1 MKPFA
6 RLALYVC
13 LNSFLLLCLWTGSSF
28 AAVPTPQAP
37 QAGEEL
43 ARMAEVSGQYG
54 GHLTIGQRAEPK
66 TLNPVTATDAVSREV
81 IGRLMGD
88 LIEINRSTQQT
99 EPALAKSWKISPDG
113 RTFTLQL
120 RKGIRF
126 SDGHPFD
133 ADDVV
138 FSFSVFM
145 DEAVDSPQR
154 DLLIIDGKPIT
165 VTKIDQYTVRF
176 ALPRPYAAAER
187 LFDGLAMLPKHL
199 LEKPYMEGHFTQAWT
214 LNTPPAEVAGL
225 GPFRL
230 KQYVPGQRIV
240 VERNPYYWKVDHG
253 NQRLPYLDELVF
265 LFVGTE
271 DAQVMR
277 FEAGETDIISRLSS
291 ENFNLLSREKSRA
304 GSQLADMGP
313 GLEYN
318 FLFFNLNDLRGKKLN
333 DVAEKQAWFRD
344 LKFRQAVSAAVDR
357 DSIVRLVY
365 GTRGAALWGNVGPG
379 NKLWINQ
386 SLPHPPR
393 SVETAR
399 QLLKSAGY
407 SWNAAG
413 QLVDPRGRMVEFS
426 IITSSSNSQRMKMAT
441 LLQDDLS
448 HLGMQAHLVPLE
460 FRAMID
466 RVFQS
471 FDYDAAIMGL
481 GGGDADPN
489 PEMNVWSAT
498 GTSHLWHLGETQP
511 ATDWERE
518 IDHLMQQQMITL
530 DYAKRKQ
537 LYDRVQQIIAENV
550 PFIFLGTPN
559 ILAGANAR
567 VGNFHP
573 AVLDPY
579 TLWNAD
585 ELYVRGSATER
596 AGVR

>member
-1 MKPFA
+1 MKLVA
-6 RLALYVC
+6 RLTLHVC
-13 LNSFLLLCLWTGSSF
+13 LFTAACF
-28 AAVPTPQAP
+28 AAAPVPEAANP
-37 QAGEEL
+37 GEEL
-43 ARMAEVSGQYG
+43 ARMADVSGHYG
-54 GHLTIGQRAEPK
+54 GHLTIGQRSEPK

-88 LIEINRSTQQT
+88 LIEINRSTQQI

-138 FSFSVFM
+138 FSFNVYM

-154 DLLIIDGKPIT
+154 DLLIIDGKPIL
-165 VTKIDQYTVRF
+165 VTKLDQYTVRF

-199 LEKPYMEGHFTQAWT
+199 LEKQYHEGHFAQAWS
-214 LNTPPAEVAGL
+214 LNVQASEIAGL

-230 KQYVPGQRIV
+230 KQYVPGQRVV
-240 VERNPYYWKVDHG
+240 VERNPYYWKVDQK

-291 ENFNLLSREKSRA
+291 ENYNLLSREKSRV

-313 GLEYN
+313 SLEYN
-318 FLFFNLNDLRGKKLN
+318 FLLFNLNDLSGKKL
-333 DVAEKQAWFRD
+333 DEVAGKQAWFRD
-344 LKFRQAVSAAVDR
+344 LKFRQAISAAVDR
-357 DSIVRLVY
+357 ESIVRLVY
-365 GTRGAALWGNVGPG
+365 GARGAALWGNVGPG
-379 NKLWINQ
+379 NRLWVNQ
-386 SLPHPPR
+386 TIPHPR
-393 SVETAR
+393 QSAETAR
-399 QLLKSAGY
+399 QLLKAAGY

-413 QLVDPRGRMVEFS
+413 QLLDSARHPVEFS

-448 HLGMQAHLVPLE
+448 HLGMQVHVVPLE

-489 PEMNVWSAT
+489 PEMNVWAFS
-498 GTSHLWHLGETQP
+498 GTSHLWHLGETKP

-518 IDHLMQQQMITL
+518 LDQLMQQQMVTL

-537 LYDRVQQIIAENV
+537 LYDRAQQLIAENL

-585 ELYVRGSATER
+585 ELYVRSPAQENAR
-596 AGVR
+596 VR

>member
-1 MKPFA
+1 MKVIA
-6 RLALYVC
+6 RLTLYVC
-13 LNSFLLLCLWTGSSF
+13 LLAGACF
-28 AAVPTPQAP
+28 AAAP
-37 QAGEEL
+37 IPEAANPGEEL
-43 ARMAEVSGQYG
+43 ARMAGVSGHYG

-81 IGRLMGD
+81 IGRLMAD
-88 LIEINRSTQQT
+88 LIDINRSSQQT

-138 FSFSVFM
+138 FSFNVYM

-154 DLLIIDGKPIT
+154 DLLIIDGKPIL
-165 VTKIDQYTVRF
+165 VTKLDQYTVRF
-176 ALPRPYAAAER
+176 ALPRPYAAADR

-199 LEKPYMEGHFTQAWT
+199 LEKQYREGHFAQAWS
-214 LNTPPAEVAGL
+214 LNVQASEIAGL
-225 GPFRL
+225 GAFRL

-240 VERNPYYWKVDHG
+240 VERNPYYWKVDQK

-271 DAQVMR
+271 DAQVMS

-291 ENFNLLSREKSRA
+291 ENYNLLSREKSRV
-304 GSQLADMGP
+304 GSQLADIGP
-313 GLEYN
+313 SLEYN
-318 FLFFNLNDLRGKKLN
+318 FLLFNLNDLSGKKL
-333 DVAEKQAWFRD
+333 DEVAGKQAWFGD

-357 DSIVRLVY
+357 QSIVRLVY

-379 NKLWINQ
+379 NKLWVNQ
-386 SLPHPPR
+386 TIPHPAR
-393 SVETAR
+393 SVEAAR
-399 QLLKSAGY
+399 QLLKAAGY
-407 SWNAAG
+407 SWNPTG
-413 QLVDPRGRMVEFS
+413 QLLDSTGHTVEFS

-448 HLGMQAHLVPLE
+448 HLGMQVHVVPLE

-481 GGGDADPN
+481 GG
-489 PEMNVWSAT
+489 
-498 GTSHLWHLGETQP
+498 
-511 ATDWERE
+511 
-518 IDHLMQQQMITL
+518 
-530 DYAKRKQ
+530 
-537 LYDRVQQIIAENV
+537 
-550 PFIFLGTPN
+550 
-559 ILAGANAR
+559 
-567 VGNFHP
+567 
-573 AVLDPY
+573 
-579 TLWNAD
+579 
-585 ELYVRGSATER
+585 
-596 AGVR
+596 

>member
-1 MKPFA
+1 MKSVA
-6 RLALYVC
+6 RLTLHVC
-13 LNSFLLLCLWTGSSF
+13 LLAGTCF
-28 AAVPTPQAP
+28 ASAP
-37 QAGEEL
+37 APDAAKPGEEL
-43 ARMAEVSGQYG
+43 ARMADVSGHYG
-54 GHLTIGQRAEPK
+54 GHLTIGERAEPK
-66 TLNPVTATDAVSREV
+66 TLNPVTATDVISREV

-113 RTFTLQL
+113 RIFTLQL

-126 SDGHPFD
+126 SDGYPFD

-138 FSFSVFM
+138 FSFNLYM
-145 DEAVDSPQR
+145 DEAIDSPQR
-154 DLLIIDGKPIT
+154 DLLIIDGKPIQ
-165 VTKIDQYTVRF
+165 VTKLDQYTVRF

-187 LFDGLAMLPKHL
+187 LFDGLAILPKHL
-199 LEKPYMEGHFTQAWT
+199 LEKPYREGHFEQAWS
-214 LNTPPAEVAGL
+214 LNAQASEVAGL

-230 KQYVPGQRIV
+230 KQYLPGQRIV
-240 VERNPYYWKVDHG
+240 VERNPYYWKVDRE

-277 FEAGETDIISRLSS
+277 FEAGETDIVSRLSS
-291 ENFNLLSREKSRA
+291 ENYSLLLREKSRL

-313 GLEYN
+313 SLEYN
-318 FLFFNLNDLRGKKLN
+318 FLVFNLNDLNGKKLGE
-333 DVAEKQAWFRD
+333 VAGKQVWFRD
-344 LKFRQAVSAAVDR
+344 LKFRQAISAALDR
-357 DSIVRLVY
+357 DSIVRLVF

-386 SLPHPPR
+386 NIPHSPR
-393 SVETAR
+393 SIETAR
-399 QLLKSAGY
+399 QILKSAGY
-407 SWNAAG
+407 AWNPAG
-413 QLVDPRGRMVEFS
+413 QLLDAAGKPVEFS
-426 IITSSSNSQRMKMAT
+426 IITSSSNTQRLKMAT

-448 HLGMQAHLVPLE
+448 HLGMQVHVVPLE
-460 FRAMID
+460 FRALMD

-489 PEMNVWSAT
+489 PEVNVWAFS
-498 GTSHLWHLGETQP
+498 GTSHLWHLGETKP
-511 ATDWERE
+511 ATDWEGE
-518 IDHLMQQQMITL
+518 LDQLMQQQMITL

-537 LYDRVQQIIAENV
+537 LYDRAQQLIAENL
-550 PFIFLGTPN
+550 PFIFLGTPD
-559 ILAGANAR
+559 ILAGADSK

-573 AVLDPY
+573 AILDPY

-585 ELYVRGSATER
+585 ELYVRSPAQEN